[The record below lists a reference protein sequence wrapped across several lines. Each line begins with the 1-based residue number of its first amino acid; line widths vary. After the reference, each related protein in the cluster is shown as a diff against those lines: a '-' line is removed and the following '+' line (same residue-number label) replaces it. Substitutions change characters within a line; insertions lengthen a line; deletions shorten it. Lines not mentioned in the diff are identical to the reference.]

1 MKALRYIPL
10 FALLL
15 LSACVQPL
23 EAPEDAGPHTARLV
37 LDGSL
42 LPFEDGA
49 DTKAA
54 AALTWKTGDIIYVR
68 TETTAGVNT
77 SHAVRNADGSWTFNY
92 TGSLRSGN
100 TVRCCY
106 FQSPRSADAYSV
118 TLSYNSIIY
127 EDASAM
133 LKVDGG
139 DVILTTHL
147 KPMTGRIT
155 FTGATGSVG
164 IHGLSW
170 YNSFDLASF
179 EFTETVNASVSSF
192 SVGSGKYFYGFFGED
207 NPDRELFI
215 TNEGLVFKRACGEN
229 VLRSGASGFMTVPN
243 HSAYDGWTLTNA
255 EDLVRYQPIQF
266 EDAYFKEWLLAQGY
280 DKDNDGEIS
289 YAEGERVYEI
299 INEGND
305 TVESLKGIESFPNL
319 RTLRWT
325 GFETWDNDYERH
337 GRLTKVDVSKNTKL
351 QELSIRCNK
360 VSSLDLSNNAALR
373 SLIIWGNQFK
383 EIDLSGCPH
392 LDYLDAGDNQ
402 LESLDLTVVPELT
415 GVYCY
420 TNQLTSLDVSRNTK
434 LRTLNFGGNQVSSID
449 VSNLPELE
457 SLSCYDNPLHVLDL
471 SHSPQLR
478 SLTCSGTQLSALD
491 VSGCPEMR
499 SLDCGWNAITS
510 LNLSGLTNLSR
521 LYCNEN
527 QLTSLDLSDNTN
539 LFYLECGR
547 NQITS
552 LDLSMMDQ
560 LEYAY
565 CYQNQLSV
573 LDLGNISRL
582 RVLSCSTNPLT
593 SLDVSAQTHLA
604 FLSCQGCQLTNLS
617 LGQNNELNDLY
628 IDSNKLTYLDLYGLS
643 NLQEFRC
650 SNNLLTSLDLY
661 YLPELEELDCS
672 NNDFSASG
680 LDLSYNP
687 KLRYLHCSYDNLT
700 SLDVSLN
707 PLLETLACYCND
719 ISPTLDVTANTRLFE
734 LNCSQNRNLSTVYM
748 AEGCNPP
755 YLYVDDNTTIVYM

>member
-1 MKALRYIPL
+1 MMETCRIRRSVL
-10 FALLL
+10 FSLALLL

-255 EDLVRYQPIQF
+255 EDLVRYQPIQI
-266 EDAYFKEWLLAQGY
+266 EDAYFKDWLLAQGY
-280 DKDNDGEIS
+280 DKDGDGEIS
-289 YAEGERVYEI
+289 YAEGEKITSI
-299 INEGND
+299 INENNES
-305 TVESLKGIESFPNL
+305 VSSLKGIEHFPNL

-325 GFETWDNDYERH
+325 GSEYWDN
-337 GRLTKVDVSKNTKL
+337 GRVVTGKLTAVDVSHNVKL
-351 QELSIRCNK
+351 TE
-360 VSSLDLSNNAALR
+360 LDLSNNHLTSIDISNNPQMQHLTLR
-373 SLIIWGNQFK
+373 CNDLTIVN
-383 EIDLSGCPH
+383 LSGASK
-392 LDYLDAGDNQ
+392 LDYLDVPNNKLSSIDLSSCPN
-402 LESLDLTVVPELT
+402 LESLYIYDNQFTSFDFSICPKLRVL
-415 GVYCY
+415 GVGE
-420 TNQLTSLDVSRNTK
+420 NQFTSLDVSSLADLDDLSCYTNRLSSLDISANTK
-434 LRTLNFGGNQVSSID
+434 LRRLDIGSNADLASID
-449 VSNLPELE
+449 LSHCPDLE
-457 SLSCYDNPLHVLDL
+457 SLSIGSTGIKSIDL
-471 SHSPQLR
+471 SVCPNIYYLW
-478 SLTCSGTQLSALD
+478 CSYIDLETLD
-491 VSGCPEMR
+491 VTALSNLQYFYCYGC
-499 SLDCGWNAITS
+499 G
-510 LNLSGLTNLSR
+510 
-521 LYCNEN
+521 
-527 QLTSLDLSDNTN
+527 LTSLDLSGNPRLRDFGCGNNN
-539 LFYLECGR
+539 LG
-547 NQITS
+547 S
-552 LDLSMMDQ
+552 LDLSACPQ
-560 LEYAY
+560 LQSLY
-565 CYQNQLSV
+565 CYSCGLTELM
-573 LDLGNISRL
+573 LDSSFTKLIY
-582 RVLSCSTNPLT
+582 LSC
-593 SLDVSAQTHLA
+593 A
-604 FLSCQGCQLTNLS
+604 G
-617 LGQNNELNDLY
+617 
-628 IDSNKLTYLDLYGLS
+628 
-643 NLQEFRC
+643 
-650 SNNLLTSLDLY
+650 
-661 YLPELEELDCS
+661 
-672 NNDFSASG
+672 NDFSASG
-680 LDLSYNP
+680 LNLSGCPNLTELDCNSCHLSVLDLSSNL
-687 KLRYLHCSYDNLT
+687 KLSWVNCCWNDLT
-700 SLDVSLN
+700 
-707 PLLETLACYCND
+707 
-719 ISPTLDVTANTRLFE
+719 TLDVYANSNLDY
-734 LNCSQNRNLSTVYM
+734 LNVEYNTDLERVVVKNGHVFSNGIYYNGIT
-748 AEGCNPP
+748 EI
-755 YLYVDDNTTIVYM
+755 LYED